1 MLRRFDQEQLKAFKN
16 IPITRLMVETD
27 APYMPP
33 SDIRINSP
41 IYIGET
47 IETLSKLRSSTTQ

>member
-1 MLRRFDQEQLKAFKN
+1 MLRRFDQEQLKAVKN
-16 IPITRLMVETD
+16 IPVTRLMVETD

>member
-1 MLRRFDQEQLKAFKN
+1 
-16 IPITRLMVETD
+16 MVETD

-47 IETLSKLRSSTTQ
+47 IETLSKLRSGTTQEIGRITTLKAMMLKGN